1 MGHVCTSMTV
11 MNITEYMALPSY
23 IPTVVKAGTRMGN
36 CTEIMVLQLSTLT
49 ARYSG
54 ISVAGCTEQ
63 MAHP

>member
-1 MGHVCTSMTV
+1 MTV

-23 IPTVVKAGTRMGN
+23 IPTVVKDVTRMGN

-63 MAHP
+63 MDHP